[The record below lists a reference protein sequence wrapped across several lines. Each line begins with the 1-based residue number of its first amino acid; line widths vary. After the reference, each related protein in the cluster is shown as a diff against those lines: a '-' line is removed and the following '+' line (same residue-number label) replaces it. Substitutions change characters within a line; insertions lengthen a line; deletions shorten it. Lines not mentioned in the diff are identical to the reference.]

1 MRIHRAI
8 IAKFRQGRNRTMC
21 GIIGYIG
28 SRDCVQIIQSGLS
41 RLAYRGYDSAGI
53 AVCCEGAIDLRR
65 AHGKLENLIN
75 RLVHEPLRGH
85 TGIGHTRWATHG
97 RPSESNA
104 HPHCY
109 GKFAIVHN
117 GIIENFLELRQ
128 ELTARGHVF
137 SSETDTEIVAHLI
150 SEYYSPETGFGSAVR
165 RALGRVRGS
174 YAIVAICSD
183 CPDEMIA
190 ARLQSPLLVALGE
203 GENFA
208 ASDIAAVLAHT
219 RRFIFLEDGDIACI
233 RRDSIEITDLSGTRC
248 DRPVKEVSWDI
259 SAAEKQGYPHYML
272 KEIYEQPQKITDTFR
287 GRMLEDEGEVNLDA
301 SISSLRLETCS
312 RLQIV
317 ACGTSYHAGL
327 LGKYVIEKLA
337 RIPVDVDVASEYRYR
352 APLISSQDGFIAI
365 SQSGETADT
374 YACLK
379 IAREHGAKILSI
391 CNVMDSTIPR
401 ASDATFYTRAD
412 PEIGVAS
419 TKAFTTQLASL
430 VLLAI
435 YLGRQK
441 QTLERERARE
451 LLQSLRRV
459 PQEMEKILEHSE
471 EVRCVAQRLLRASS
485 FLYLGRNVH
494 YPIALEGALKLKEI
508 SYIHAEA
515 YPSGEM
521 KHGPIALIDEK
532 LPVVVI
538 APKNSTYEKTLSNLQ
553 EVRARGGRI
562 ISVVSEGDD
571 MLARVSEHAFVIPE
585 SDELVQP
592 FFSVLYLQ
600 LLSYHIADLLGNDV
614 DQPRNLAKSVTVE

>member
-1 MRIHRAI
+1 
-8 IAKFRQGRNRTMC
+8 MC
-21 GIIGYIG
+21 GIIGCVG
-28 SRDCVQIIQSGLS
+28 AGDCVGKIQSGLA

-53 AVCCEGAIDLRR
+53 AVCHDGGIDLRR
-65 AHGKLENLIN
+65 EHGKLQNLN
-75 RLVHEPLRGH
+75 LRLVREPLSGS

-104 HPHCY
+104 HPHKY

-128 ELTARGHVF
+128 ELAAKGHVF

-150 SEYYSPETGFGSAVR
+150 SDNYESGLSFVDSVR
-165 RALGRVRGS
+165 HALMRVRGS
-174 YAIVAICSD
+174 YALVALCAD
-183 CPDEMIA
+183 CPKELVA
-190 ARLQSPLLVALGE
+190 ARLQSPLLIALGKDE
-203 GENFA
+203 MFA
-208 ASDIAAVLAHT
+208 ASDIAAVLEYT
-219 RRFIFLEDGDIACI
+219 RRFVFLEDGDIAHLTPDHLDIVQLDAKPVTREI
-233 RRDSIEITDLSGTRC
+233 RTVE
-248 DRPVKEVSWDI
+248 WDI
-259 SAAEKQGYPHYML
+259 SMAEKQGYPYYML
-272 KEIYEQPQKITDTFR
+272 KEIFEQPQKITDTFR
-287 GRMLEDEGEVNLDA
+287 GRILEEEALVNLDD
-301 SISSLRLETCS
+301 SIEALELEKCE

-327 LGKYVIEKLA
+327 LGKYVIENLA

-352 APLISSQDGFIAI
+352 NPIIGTGDGFIAI

-374 YACLK
+374 YACVK
-379 IAREHGAKILSI
+379 MARERGARILSI
-391 CNVMDSTIPR
+391 CNVMDSSIPR

-430 VLLAI
+430 ELLAI
-435 YLGRQK
+435 HLARKK
-441 QTLERERARE
+441 QTLSSERTRD
-451 LLQSLRRV
+451 LLNALRSI
-459 PQEMEKILEHSE
+459 PQYMEDILDKSDQ
-471 EVRCVAQRLLRASS
+471 VRKAAHKFLRAGS
-485 FLYLGRNVH
+485 FLYLGRHVN

-521 KHGPIALIDEK
+521 KHGPIALIDDR

-538 APKNSTYEKTLSNLQ
+538 APNNSMYEKTLSNLQ

-562 ISVVSEGDD
+562 ISIVTEGDR
-571 MLARVSEHAFVIPE
+571 MIHELSEFCFEIPDC
-585 SDELVQP
+585 DELVQP
-592 FFSVLYLQ
+592 FLSVLYLQ
-600 LLSYHIADLLGNDV
+600 LLAYHIADLLGNDV

>member
-1 MRIHRAI
+1 
-8 IAKFRQGRNRTMC
+8 MC
-21 GIIGYIG
+21 GIIGYTG
-28 SRDCVQIIQSGLS
+28 NRDCVQIIQSGLG

-53 AVCCEGAIDLRR
+53 AVCSNGDIDLRR
-65 AHGKLENLIN
+65 SHGKLENLIA
-75 RLVHEPLRGH
+75 RLTREPLRGH

-104 HPHCY
+104 HPHRY

-128 ELTARGHVF
+128 ELIARGHEF

-150 SEYYSPETGFGSAVR
+150 SEYYTPDTGFAGAVR
-165 RALGRVRGS
+165 AALRRVRGS
-174 YAIVAICSD
+174 YAIVAICAD
-183 CPDEMIA
+183 FPDEIVA
-190 ARLQSPLLVALGE
+190 ARLQSPLLIALGD

-208 ASDIAAVLAHT
+208 ASDIAAVLAHS
-219 RRFIFLEDGDIACI
+219 RRIIFLEDGDIAHI
-233 RRDSIEITDLSGTRC
+233 KADTVEIQDITGQPVQ
-248 DRPVKEVSWDI
+248 RPVKTVQWDI

-272 KEIYEQPQKITDTFR
+272 KEIFEQPQKITDTFR
-287 GRMLEDEGEVNLDA
+287 GRILEDEGQINLDEKTA
-301 SISSLRLETCS
+301 NLEFEKCS
-312 RLQIV
+312 RIQIV

-327 LGKYVIEKLA
+327 LGKYIIEKLA

-352 APLISSQDGFIAI
+352 NPIITPQDGFIAI

-379 IAREHGAKILSI
+379 IARERGSKILSI

-430 VLLAI
+430 MLLAI
-435 YLGRQK
+435 HFARRRQ
-441 QTLERERARE
+441 TITAGDARQ
-451 LLQSLRRV
+451 LLNALRSV
-459 PQEMEKILEHSE
+459 PHHMETILETSDS
-471 EVRCVAQRLLRASS
+471 VRSVAQKLLRASS

-538 APKNSTYEKTLSNLQ
+538 APKNATYEKTLSNLQ
-553 EVRARGGRI
+553 EVKARGGRI
-562 ISVVSEGDD
+562 ISIVSEGDD
-571 MLARVSEHAFVIPE
+571 MLPRVSEHAFVIPDCE
-585 SDELVQP
+585 EIVQP
-592 FFSVLYLQ
+592 FLSVLYLQ
-600 LLSYHIADLLGNDV
+600 LLAYHIADLLGNDV

>member
-1 MRIHRAI
+1 
-8 IAKFRQGRNRTMC
+8 MC

-28 SRDCVQIIQSGLS
+28 NRDCVQIIQAGLS

-53 AVCCEGAIDLRR
+53 AVCHEGDIDLRR
-65 AHGKLENLIN
+65 AHGKLENLIS
-75 RLVHEPLRGH
+75 LISVDPIRGN

-104 HPHCY
+104 HPQKY

-117 GIIENFLELRQ
+117 GIIENYLELRQ
-128 ELTARGHVF
+128 ELIARGHQF
-137 SSETDTEIVAHLI
+137 TSETDTEIVVHLI
-150 SEYYSPETGFGSAVR
+150 AEAYEGNFAQAVR
-165 RALGRVRGS
+165 KALKNVRGS
-174 YAIVAICSD
+174 YAIVALCAD
-183 CPDEMIA
+183 HPDEIIA
-190 ARLQSPLLVALGE
+190 ARQQSPLIIAKGDA
-203 GENFA
+203 ENFV
-208 ASDIAAVLAHT
+208 ASDVAAVLAYS
-219 RRFIFLEDGDIACI
+219 RQFIFLDDGDIA
-233 RRDSIEITDLSGTRC
+233 RVTANTIEIFDLDNRKI
-248 DRPVKEVSWDI
+248 DRPVKEIQWNLA
-259 SAAEKQGYPHYML
+259 AAEKQGYPHYML

-287 GRMLEDEGEVNLDA
+287 GRILEDEGIINIDEAIDK
-301 SISSLRLETCS
+301 LEFEKCH

-327 LGKYVIEKLA
+327 LGKYLIEKLA

-352 APLISSQDGFIAI
+352 NPIITPNDGFIAI

-430 VLLAI
+430 ILLAI
-435 YLGRQK
+435 HFARKLGMIDADYTRH
-441 QTLERERARE
+441 LLNALRAIPS
-451 LLQSLRRV
+451 Q
-459 PQEMEKILEHSE
+459 MEAILESSDD
-471 EVRCVAQRLLRASS
+471 VRLVARKLLRANS

-508 SYIHAEA
+508 TYIHAEA

-521 KHGPIALIDEK
+521 KHGPIALIDDR
-532 LPVVVI
+532 LPVIVI

-553 EVRARGGRI
+553 EVKARNGRI
-562 ISVVSEGDD
+562 ISIVTEGDD
-571 MLARVSEHAFVIPE
+571 MLTRVSEHAFTIPE
-585 SDELVQP
+585 CDEIVQP
-592 FFSVLYLQ
+592 FLSVLYLQ
-600 LLSYHIADLLGNDV
+600 LLAYHIADLLGNDV

>member
-1 MRIHRAI
+1 
-8 IAKFRQGRNRTMC
+8 MC
-21 GIIGYIG
+21 GIIGYVG

-41 RLAYRGYDSAGI
+41 KLAYRGYDSAGI
-53 AVCCEGAIDLRR
+53 AVCHEGDIDLRR
-65 AHGKLENLIN
+65 AHGKLENLVA
-75 RLVHEPLRGH
+75 RLALEPMRGH

-104 HPHCY
+104 HPHRY
-109 GKFAIVHN
+109 GRFAIVHN

-128 ELTARGHVF
+128 ELIERGHTF
-137 SSETDTEIVAHLI
+137 ASETDTEIVVHLLD
-150 SEYYSPETGFGSAVR
+150 EYYSPQRGFAAAMHD
-165 RALGRVRGS
+165 ALRRVRGS
-174 YAIVAICSD
+174 YAIVAICAD
-183 CPDEMIA
+183 FPDEIIA
-190 ARLQSPLLVALGE
+190 ARQQSPLLLALGD

-208 ASDIAAVLAHT
+208 ASDIAAVLAHS
-219 RRFIFLEDGDIACI
+219 RNFIFLEDGDIARI
-233 RRDSIEITDLSGTRC
+233 TAHSIEITDLSGKPVTRS
-248 DRPVKEVSWDI
+248 PKAIEWDI

-272 KEIYEQPQKITDTFR
+272 KEIFEQPQKITDTFR
-287 GRMLEDEGEVNLDA
+287 GRILEAEGLVNLDEQ
-301 SISSLRLETCS
+301 ISAMHIEQSK

-327 LGKYVIEKLA
+327 LGKYVIESLA
-337 RIPVDVDVASEYRYR
+337 RIPVDVDVASEFRYR
-352 APLISSQDGFIAI
+352 NPIIGPDDCFIAI

-379 IAREHGAKILSI
+379 IARERGAKILSI

-430 VLLAI
+430 ILLAI
-435 YLGRQK
+435 HCARVK
-441 QTLERERARE
+441 NTITKDRAKS
-451 LLQSLRRV
+451 LLASLRSV
-459 PQEMEKILEHSE
+459 PTHMESILTQSDH
-471 EVRCVAQRLLRASS
+471 VRAAAQKLLRANS

-508 SYIHAEA
+508 TYIHAEA

-521 KHGPIALIDEK
+521 KHGPIALIDDR
-532 LPVVVI
+532 LPVIVI

-553 EVRARGGRI
+553 EVKARGGRL
-562 ISVVSEGDD
+562 ISIVTEGDD
-571 MLARVSEHAFVIPE
+571 MLTRVSECAFAIPE
-585 SDELVQP
+585 CDELIQP

-600 LLSYHIADLLGNDV
+600 MLAYHIADLLGNDV

>member
-1 MRIHRAI
+1 
-8 IAKFRQGRNRTMC
+8 MC

-53 AVCCEGAIDLRR
+53 AVCCDGAIDLRR

-75 RLVHEPLRGH
+75 RLVHEPMRGH

-150 SEYYSPETGFGSAVR
+150 SEYYTPETGFGGAVR

-183 CPDEMIA
+183 CPDEIIA
-190 ARLQSPLLVALGE
+190 ARLQSPLLVALGD

-208 ASDIAAVLAHT
+208 ASDIAAVLAYT
-219 RRFIFLEDGDIACI
+219 RRFVFLEDGDIASI
-233 RRDSIEITDLSGTRC
+233 RRDRVDITDLSGAHC
-248 DRPVKEVSWDI
+248 ERPVKEVSWDI

-352 APLISSQDGFIAI
+352 DPLISPQDGFIAI

-441 QTLERERARE
+441 QTLDRDRARE
-451 LLQSLRRV
+451 LLQALRHV
-459 PQEMEKILEHSE
+459 PQEMEKILEHSD
-471 EVRCVAQRLLRASS
+471 EVRSVAQRLLRASS

-571 MLARVSEHAFVIPE
+571 MLARVSEHAFVIPA

>member
-1 MRIHRAI
+1 
-8 IAKFRQGRNRTMC
+8 MC

-53 AVCCEGAIDLRR
+53 AVCHEGDIDLRR
-65 AHGKLENLIN
+65 AHGKLENLIT
-75 RLVHEPLRGH
+75 RLTIEPMRGH

-97 RPSESNA
+97 KPSESNA
-104 HPHCY
+104 HPHRY

-128 ELTARGHVF
+128 ELTQKGHTF
-137 SSETDTEIVAHLI
+137 ASETDTEIVAHLF
-150 SEYYSPETGFGSAVR
+150 SENYESGMNFEQAVR
-165 RALGRVRGS
+165 NALQRVRGS
-174 YAIVAICSD
+174 YAIVAICAD
-183 CPDEMIA
+183 HPNEIIA
-190 ARLQSPLLVALGE
+190 ARQQSPLLLAVGDGE
-203 GENFA
+203 MFA
-208 ASDIAAVLAHT
+208 ASDIAAVLAYS
-219 RRFIFLEDGDIACI
+219 RNFIFLEDSDIAHITPTEVKISDLQGNPCQRPI
-233 RRDSIEITDLSGTRC
+233 KTIE
-248 DRPVKEVSWDI
+248 WDI
-259 SAAEKQGYPHYML
+259 AAAEKQGYPHYML

-287 GRMLEDEGEVNLDA
+287 GRILEDTGEVNLDA
-301 SISSLRLETCS
+301 DIEALHLETCR

-352 APLISSQDGFIAI
+352 EPIIGSNDGFIAI

-379 IAREHGAKILSI
+379 IARQQGAKILSI
-391 CNVMDSTIPR
+391 CKVMDSTIPR

-419 TKAFTTQLASL
+419 TKAFTTQFASL
-430 VLLAI
+430 ILLAI
-435 YLGRQK
+435 HIARKRQSIDTT
-441 QTLERERARE
+441 QARE
-451 LLQSLRRV
+451 ILSALRAI
-459 PQEMEKILEHSE
+459 PQQMESILARAT
-471 EVRCVAQRLLRASS
+471 EVRNAAPRLLRANS

-508 SYIHAEA
+508 TYIHAEA

-521 KHGPIALIDEK
+521 KHGPIALIDDR
-532 LPVVVI
+532 LPVIVI

-553 EVRARGGRI
+553 EVKARGGRI
-562 ISVVSEGDD
+562 ISIVTEGDD
-571 MLARVSEHAFVIPE
+571 MLTRVSEHAFPIPNCN
-585 SDELVQP
+585 ELVQP
-592 FFSVLYLQ
+592 FLCVLYLQ
-600 LLSYHIADLLGNDV
+600 LLAYNIADMLGNDV

>member
-1 MRIHRAI
+1 
-8 IAKFRQGRNRTMC
+8 MC
-21 GIIGYIG
+21 GIIGYTG
-28 SRDCVQIIQSGLS
+28 CRDCVQIIQSGLA

-53 AVCCEGAIDLRR
+53 AVCSSGDIDLRR
-65 AHGKLENLIN
+65 AHGKLENLIE
-75 RLVHEPLRGH
+75 RLKREPLRGN

-104 HPHCY
+104 HPHLY
-109 GKFAIVHN
+109 GRFAIVHN
-117 GIIENFLELRQ
+117 GIIENYLELRQ

-137 SSETDTEIVAHLI
+137 ASETDTEIVAHLLA
-150 SEYYSPETGFGSAVR
+150 EYYTPKTGFVTAVR
-165 RALGRVRGS
+165 TALKRVRGS
-174 YAIVAICSD
+174 YGLVAVCAD
-183 CPDEMIA
+183 YPDEIVA
-190 ARLQSPLLVALGE
+190 ARLQSPLLIALGD
-203 GENFA
+203 GENFV
-208 ASDIAAVLAHT
+208 ASDIAAVLAHS
-219 RRFIFLEDGDIACI
+219 RQFIFLEDGDIAHLTAHSVELTNL
-233 RRDSIEITDLSGTRC
+233 DGMPVS
-248 DRPVKEVSWDI
+248 RPVKEVQWDI
-259 SAAEKQGYPHYML
+259 SSAEKQGYPYYML
-272 KEIYEQPQKITDTFR
+272 KEIFEQPQKITDTFR
-287 GRMLEDEGEVNLDA
+287 GRILENEAQVNLDD
-301 SISSLRLETCS
+301 SITALAFEHCARI
-312 RLQIV
+312 QIV

-327 LGKYVIEKLA
+327 LGKYLIEKFA

-352 APLISSQDGFIAI
+352 EPIIGSKDGFIAI

-430 VLLAI
+430 ILLAI
-435 YLGRQK
+435 HFGIRR
-441 QTLERERARE
+441 QTLLPDRARS
-451 LLQSLRRV
+451 LLNALRCV
-459 PQEMEKILEHSE
+459 PQQMEAILEHSSD
-471 EVRCVAQRLLRASS
+471 VQKVAKKLLRANS

-521 KHGPIALIDEK
+521 KHGPIALIDDR

-562 ISVVSEGDD
+562 ISIVTEGDD
-571 MLARVSEHAFVIPE
+571 MLARVSEHAFFIPE
-585 SDELVQP
+585 CEEMVQP

-600 LLSYHIADLLGNDV
+600 LLAYHIAELLGNDV

>member
-1 MRIHRAI
+1 
-8 IAKFRQGRNRTMC
+8 MC
-21 GIIGYIG
+21 GIIGYTG
-28 SRDCVQIIQSGLS
+28 SRDCVHIIQSGLA

-53 AVCCEGAIDLRR
+53 AVCRDGEIDLRR
-65 AHGKLENLIN
+65 AHGKLENLIE
-75 RLVHEPLRGH
+75 RLKREPMRGC

-104 HPHCY
+104 HPHLY
-109 GKFAIVHN
+109 GRFAIVHN
-117 GIIENFLELRQ
+117 GIIENYLELRQ

-137 SSETDTEIVAHLI
+137 ASETDTEIVAHLL
-150 SEYYSPETGFGSAVR
+150 SEYYTPESGFVGAVR
-165 RALGRVRGS
+165 AALNRVRGS
-174 YAIVAICSD
+174 YGVVAICAD
-183 CPDEMIA
+183 YPDEIVA
-190 ARLQSPLLVALGE
+190 ARLQSPLLVALGD
-203 GENFA
+203 GENFV
-208 ASDIAAVLAHT
+208 ASDIAAVLAHS
-219 RRFIFLEDGDIACI
+219 RRFIFLEDGDIVHLTAK
-233 RRDSIEITDLSGTRC
+233 SVELTNLAGESVS
-248 DRPVKEVSWDI
+248 RPVKEVQWDI
-259 SAAEKQGYPHYML
+259 SSAEKQGYPHYML
-272 KEIYEQPQKITDTFR
+272 KEIFEQPAKITDTFR
-287 GRMLEDEGEVNLDA
+287 GRILEDEAQVNLDDDITA
-301 SISSLRLETCS
+301 LGFENCS
-312 RLQIV
+312 RIQIV

-327 LGKYVIEKLA
+327 LGKYLIEKFA

-352 APLISSQDGFIAI
+352 DPLIGHTDGFIAI

-430 VLLAI
+430 ILLAI
-435 YLGRQK
+435 HFGIRRG
-441 QTLERERARE
+441 TLANDRARE
-451 LLQSLRRV
+451 LLNALRCV
-459 PQEMEKILEHSE
+459 PQQMEAILEHSGD
-471 EVRCVAQRLLRASS
+471 VQKVAKKLLRANS

-521 KHGPIALIDEK
+521 KHGPIALIDDR

-562 ISVVSEGDD
+562 ISVVTEGDD
-571 MLARVSEHAFVIPE
+571 MLARVSEHAFFIPDCE
-585 SDELVQP
+585 ETVQP

-600 LLSYHIADLLGNDV
+600 LLAYHIAELLGNDV

>member
-1 MRIHRAI
+1 
-8 IAKFRQGRNRTMC
+8 MC
-21 GIIGYIG
+21 GIIGYTG
-28 SRDCVQIIQSGLS
+28 SRDCVQIIQAGLS

-53 AVCCEGAIDLRR
+53 AVCHEGDIDLRR

-75 RLVHEPLRGH
+75 RLAVEPMRGH

-104 HPHCY
+104 HPHRY
-109 GKFAIVHN
+109 GRFAIVHN

-137 SSETDTEIVAHLI
+137 ASETDTEIVAHLI
-150 SEYYSPETGFGSAVR
+150 SEYYESEKDFRSAVR
-165 RALGRVRGS
+165 CALRRVRGS
-174 YAIVAICSD
+174 YALVVICAD

-190 ARLQSPLLVALGE
+190 ARLQSPLLVALGD

-208 ASDIAAVLAHT
+208 ASDIAAVLAYS
-219 RRFIFLEDGDIACI
+219 RRFVFLEDGDIAHI
-233 RRDSIEITDLSGTRC
+233 QKDSVDIIDHAGNPCS
-248 DRPVKEVSWDI
+248 RPVKEVEWDI
-259 SAAEKQGYPHYML
+259 SSAEKQGYSHYML

-287 GRMLEDEGEVNLDA
+287 GRFLEDEGVVNLDE
-301 SISSLRLETCS
+301 SIEKLGLEQCAHI
-312 RLQIV
+312 QIV

-327 LGKYVIEKLA
+327 IGKYVIEKLA
-337 RIPVDVDVASEYRYR
+337 KIPVMVDVASEYRYR
-352 APLISSQDGFIAI
+352 DPIIGPKDGFIAI

-435 YLGRQK
+435 YLGRRTNQ
-441 QTLERERARE
+441 LDADRARI
-451 LLQSLRRV
+451 LLKSLRSV
-459 PQEMEKILEHSE
+459 PQQMEKILEDTNA
-471 EVRCVAQRLLRASS
+471 VRAVAQKLLRANS

-508 SYIHAEA
+508 TYIHAEA

-521 KHGPIALIDEK
+521 KHGPIALIDDR

-562 ISVVSEGDD
+562 ISVVTEGDD
-571 MLARVSEHAFVIPE
+571 MLARVSEHAFFIPE
-585 SDELVQP
+585 SDEIVQP

-600 LLSYHIADLLGNDV
+600 LLAYHLADLLGNDV

>member
-1 MRIHRAI
+1 
-8 IAKFRQGRNRTMC
+8 MC

-28 SRDCVQIIQSGLS
+28 NRDCVQIIQAGLS

-53 AVCCEGAIDLRR
+53 AVCHEGDIDLRR
-65 AHGKLENLIN
+65 AHGKLENLIA
-75 RLVHEPLRGH
+75 LLSVDPLRGN

-104 HPHCY
+104 HPQKY

-117 GIIENFLELRQ
+117 GIIENYLELRQ
-128 ELTARGHVF
+128 ELIARGHQF
-137 SSETDTEIVAHLI
+137 TSETDTEIVVHLI
-150 SEYYSPETGFGSAVR
+150 AEAYDGDFAQAVR
-165 RALGRVRGS
+165 KALKHVRGS
-174 YAIVAICSD
+174 YAIVALCADYPGEI
-183 CPDEMIA
+183 IA
-190 ARLQSPLLVALGE
+190 ARQQSPLIIAKGDA
-203 GENFA
+203 ENFV
-208 ASDIAAVLAHT
+208 ASDVAAVLAYS
-219 RRFIFLEDGDIACI
+219 RQFIFLDDGDIARI
-233 RRDSIEITDLSGTRC
+233 TTNTIEIFDL
-248 DRPVKEVSWDI
+248 DNQKIERPTKEIQWNLA
-259 SAAEKQGYPHYML
+259 AAEKQGYPHYML
-272 KEIYEQPQKITDTFR
+272 KEIFEQPQKITDTFR
-287 GRMLEDEGEVNLDA
+287 GRILEDEGIINIDEA
-301 SISSLRLETCS
+301 IEKLEFERCR

-327 LGKYVIEKLA
+327 LGKYLIEKLA

-352 APLISSQDGFIAI
+352 NPIITPNDGFIAI

-430 VLLAI
+430 ILLAI
-435 YLGRQK
+435 HFARKLGTIDAEYTRHLLNALRAIPK
-441 QTLERERARE
+441 Q
-451 LLQSLRRV
+451 
-459 PQEMEKILEHSE
+459 METILESSND
-471 EVRCVAQRLLRASS
+471 VRLVARKLLRANS

-494 YPIALEGALKLKEI
+494 YPIALEGALKLKEVT
-508 SYIHAEA
+508 YIHAEA

-521 KHGPIALIDEK
+521 KHGPIALIDDR
-532 LPVVVI
+532 LPVIVI

-553 EVRARGGRI
+553 EVKARNGRI
-562 ISVVSEGDD
+562 ISIVTEGDD
-571 MLARVSEHAFVIPE
+571 MLTRVSEHAFTIPE
-585 SDELVQP
+585 CDEIVQP
-592 FFSVLYLQ
+592 FLSVLYLQ
-600 LLSYHIADLLGNDV
+600 MLAYHIADLLGNDV

>member
-1 MRIHRAI
+1 
-8 IAKFRQGRNRTMC
+8 MC
-21 GIIGYIG
+21 GIIGYTG
-28 SRDCVQIIQSGLS
+28 CRDCVHIIQSGLA

-53 AVCCEGAIDLRR
+53 AVCRDGAIDLRR
-65 AHGKLENLIN
+65 AHGKLENLIE
-75 RLVHEPLRGH
+75 RLKREPMRGC

-104 HPHCY
+104 HPHLY

-117 GIIENFLELRQ
+117 GIIENYLELRQ

-137 SSETDTEIVAHLI
+137 ASETDTEIVAHLL
-150 SEYYSPETGFGSAVR
+150 SEYYTPENGFVGAVR
-165 RALGRVRGS
+165 AALKRVRGS
-174 YAIVAICSD
+174 YGVVAICAD
-183 CPDEMIA
+183 CPDEIVA

-203 GENFA
+203 SENFV
-208 ASDIAAVLAHT
+208 ASDIAAVLAHS
-219 RRFIFLEDGDIACI
+219 RRFIFLEDGDVVHLTAHSVELTNLAGIPV
-233 RRDSIEITDLSGTRC
+233 S
-248 DRPVKEVSWDI
+248 RPVKEVQWDI
-259 SAAEKQGYPHYML
+259 SSAEKQGYPHYML
-272 KEIYEQPQKITDTFR
+272 KEIFEQPSKITDTFR
-287 GRMLEDEGEVNLDA
+287 GRILEDEAQVNLDDDITA
-301 SISSLRLETCS
+301 LGFENCARI
-312 RLQIV
+312 QVV

-327 LGKYVIEKLA
+327 LGKYLIEKFA

-352 APLISSQDGFIAI
+352 DPIIGSADGFIAI

-430 VLLAI
+430 ILLAI
-435 YLGRQK
+435 HFGIRRG
-441 QTLERERARE
+441 TLANDRARE
-451 LLQSLRRV
+451 LLNALRCV
-459 PQEMEKILEHSE
+459 PQQMEAILEHSDD
-471 EVRCVAQRLLRASS
+471 VQKVAKKLLRANS

-521 KHGPIALIDEK
+521 KHGPIALIDDR

-562 ISVVSEGDD
+562 ISVVTEGDD
-571 MLARVSEHAFVIPE
+571 MLARVSEHAFFIPDCVE
-585 SDELVQP
+585 TVQP

-600 LLSYHIADLLGNDV
+600 LLAYHIADLLGNDV

>member
-1 MRIHRAI
+1 
-8 IAKFRQGRNRTMC
+8 MC

-28 SRDCVQIIQSGLS
+28 NRDCVQIIQAGLS

-53 AVCCEGAIDLRR
+53 AVCHEGDIDLRR
-65 AHGKLENLIN
+65 AHGKLENLIS
-75 RLVHEPLRGH
+75 LISVDPIRGN

-104 HPHCY
+104 HPQKY

-117 GIIENFLELRQ
+117 GIIENYLELRQ
-128 ELTARGHVF
+128 ELIARGHQF
-137 SSETDTEIVAHLI
+137 TSETDTEIVVHLI
-150 SEYYSPETGFGSAVR
+150 AEAYEGDFAQAVR
-165 RALGRVRGS
+165 KALKNVRGS
-174 YAIVAICSD
+174 YAIVALCAD
-183 CPDEMIA
+183 HPDEIIA
-190 ARLQSPLLVALGE
+190 ARQQSPLIIAKGDA
-203 GENFA
+203 ENFV
-208 ASDIAAVLAHT
+208 ASDVAAVLAYS
-219 RRFIFLEDGDIACI
+219 RQFIFLDDGDIA
-233 RRDSIEITDLSGTRC
+233 RVTANTIEIFDLDNRKI
-248 DRPVKEVSWDI
+248 DRPVKEIQWNLA
-259 SAAEKQGYPHYML
+259 AAEKQGYPHYML

-287 GRMLEDEGEVNLDA
+287 GRILEDEGIINIDEAIDK
-301 SISSLRLETCS
+301 LEFEKCH

-327 LGKYVIEKLA
+327 LGKYLIEKLA

-352 APLISSQDGFIAI
+352 NPIITPNDGFIAI

-430 VLLAI
+430 ILLAI
-435 YLGRQK
+435 HFARKLGMIDADYTRH
-441 QTLERERARE
+441 LLNALRAIPS
-451 LLQSLRRV
+451 Q
-459 PQEMEKILEHSE
+459 MEAILESSDD
-471 EVRCVAQRLLRASS
+471 VRLVARKLLRANS

-508 SYIHAEA
+508 TYIHAEA

-521 KHGPIALIDEK
+521 KHGPIALIDDR
-532 LPVVVI
+532 LPVIVI

-553 EVRARGGRI
+553 EVKARNGRI
-562 ISVVSEGDD
+562 ISIVTEGDD
-571 MLARVSEHAFVIPE
+571 MLTRVSEHAFTIPE
-585 SDELVQP
+585 CDEIVQP
-592 FFSVLYLQ
+592 FLSVLYLQ
-600 LLSYHIADLLGNDV
+600 LLAYHIADLLGNDV

>member
-1 MRIHRAI
+1 
-8 IAKFRQGRNRTMC
+8 MC

-28 SRDCVQIIQSGLS
+28 NRDCVQIIQAGLS

-53 AVCCEGAIDLRR
+53 AVCHEGDIDLRR
-65 AHGKLENLIN
+65 AHGKLENLIS
-75 RLVHEPLRGH
+75 LISVDPIRGN

-104 HPHCY
+104 HPQKY

-117 GIIENFLELRQ
+117 GIIENYLELRQ
-128 ELTARGHVF
+128 ELIARGHKF
-137 SSETDTEIVAHLI
+137 TSETDTEIVVHLI
-150 SEYYSPETGFGSAVR
+150 AEAYEGDFAQAVR
-165 RALGRVRGS
+165 KALKNVRGS
-174 YAIVAICSD
+174 YAIVALCADYPYEI
-183 CPDEMIA
+183 IA
-190 ARLQSPLLVALGE
+190 ARQQSPLIIAKGDA
-203 GENFA
+203 ENFV
-208 ASDIAAVLAHT
+208 ASDVAAVLAYS
-219 RRFIFLEDGDIACI
+219 REFIFLDDGDIARI
-233 RRDSIEITDLSGTRC
+233 TANTIEIFDLDNHKI
-248 DRPVKEVSWDI
+248 DRPVKEIQWNLA
-259 SAAEKQGYPHYML
+259 AAEKQGYPHYML

-287 GRMLEDEGEVNLDA
+287 GRILEDEGIINIDEAIEKLGF
-301 SISSLRLETCS
+301 EQCH

-327 LGKYVIEKLA
+327 LGKYLIEKLA

-352 APLISSQDGFIAI
+352 DPIITPNDGFIAI

-430 VLLAI
+430 ILLAI
-435 YLGRQK
+435 HFARKLGTIDADYTRH
-441 QTLERERARE
+441 LLNALRAIPS
-451 LLQSLRRV
+451 Q
-459 PQEMEKILEHSE
+459 METILESSNG
-471 EVRCVAQRLLRASS
+471 VRLVARKLLRANS

-508 SYIHAEA
+508 TYIHAEA

-521 KHGPIALIDEK
+521 KHGPIALIDDR
-532 LPVVVI
+532 LPVIVI

-553 EVRARGGRI
+553 EVKARNGRI
-562 ISVVSEGDD
+562 ISIVTEGDD
-571 MLARVSEHAFVIPE
+571 MLTRVSEHAFTIPE
-585 SDELVQP
+585 CDEIVQP
-592 FFSVLYLQ
+592 FLSVLYLQ
-600 LLSYHIADLLGNDV
+600 LLAYHIADLLGNDV